1 MPGEKPK
8 LRPVKLVG
16 GILFAPPLELSTVDC
31 HLISQFG
38 PIDLKSPIF
47 DFTYT
52 EYYNSEMGLGLKKQF
67 YSFEKLIMPDE
78 LPEIKNLS
86 RDIESKFLKD
96 GKRWVNLDPGY
107 LEESKFVLASTK
119 NFSHRIYLRDNI
131 WAEVT
136 MRFAHGQFVKHDWTY
151 PDWSSELGIKFLKKA
166 REIYRGQLG
175 ALEL

>member
-1 MPGEKPK
+1 MLGEKPK
-8 LRPVKLVG
+8 PRPVKLVCG
-16 GILFAPPLELSTVDC
+16 VLFAPTLELPTVDS

-38 PIDLKSPIF
+38 PIDLKSPVF

-52 EYYNSEMGLGLKKQF
+52 EYYNTEMGLDLKKQF

-78 LPEIKNLS
+78 LSDIKKQS
-86 RDIESKFLKD
+86 RDIELKFSKD
-96 GKRWVNLDPGY
+96 DKRSVNLDPGY

-136 MRFAHGQFVKHDWTY
+136 MRFAHGQFIKHDWTY
-151 PDWSSELGIKFLKKA
+151 PDWSSELGIEFLKKA
-166 REIYRGQLG
+166 REIYRGQL
-175 ALEL
+175 ELL